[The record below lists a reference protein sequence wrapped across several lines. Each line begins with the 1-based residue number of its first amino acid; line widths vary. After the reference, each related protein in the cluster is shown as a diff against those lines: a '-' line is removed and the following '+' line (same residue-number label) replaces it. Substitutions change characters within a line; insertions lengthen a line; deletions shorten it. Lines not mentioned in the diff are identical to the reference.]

1 MHGNTKDARKWSGQA
16 VLLVMPGWI
25 MNSFGSFIF
34 SYTVYNYSPN
44 RSSEATAIAKVSVDS
59 MPFSSLE
66 RMHFHEPT
74 S

>member
-34 SYTVYNYSPN
+34 SYAVIKAVVALHGPPWVPPGV
-44 RSSEATAIAKVSVDS
+44 AVQ
-59 MPFSSLE
+59 
-66 RMHFHEPT
+66 PT
-74 S
+74 SLASSVPR